1 MDPVVCSGSTEND
14 AHSILLN
21 NTQILV
27 FICNCVL
34 SANDIAQQMSR
45 YDDGVYHIY
54 ECVFVNAFMNTG
66 NMSLIN
72 MNNSSHMA
80 HMHVH
85 VHVHY
90 AVI

>member
-45 YDDGVYHIY
+45 YDDERYHIH
-54 ECVFVNAFMNTG
+54 ECVYMYVHAFMNT
-66 NMSLIN
+66 SQR
-72 MNNSSHMA
+72 HQHEDA
-80 HMHVH
+80 
-85 VHVHY
+85 
-90 AVI
+90 

>member
-27 FICNCVL
+27 FIYNCVL

-45 YDDGVYHIY
+45 YEY
-54 ECVFVNAFMNTG
+54 
-66 NMSLIN
+66 
-72 MNNSSHMA
+72 
-80 HMHVH
+80 VH
-85 VHVHY
+85 L
-90 AVI
+90 